1 MTQEY
6 QILFSPYKMGGL
18 SLKNRVVMAP
28 MTRSRAIGNVTNEM
42 VVKYY
47 RQRAEAGLLVTEGTS
62 PSPNGLGYC
71 RIPGLYNPQQVAA
84 WKEVTDA
91 VHANGGKI
99 FVQLMHTGR
108 IAHPLNLPEG
118 AKMVAPSAIAAP
130 GQMYTDAQGMQN
142 HPVPEEIPGNEIAAV
157 IAEFVHSSRCAI
169 EAGFDGV
176 EIHAANGYLP
186 MQFLN
191 AASNQ
196 RMDQYGGGHENRN
209 RFVLELAEAVSAAIG
224 KEKTGIRL
232 SPFSTSGGA
241 LPGEDEI
248 AQYIALA
255 DGLGKLD
262 LVYLHLLA
270 FAMPAGM
277 ADNIHKAFGGT
288 LILNGGYTAARAEA
302 DLEAGKAELI
312 SFGRPFISN
321 PDLVQRIGK
330 NVDLANPDPST
341 FFSAGEK
348 GYIDY
353 PVFAG

>member
-6 QILFSPYKMGGL
+6 PILFSPYMMGNL
-18 SLKNRVVMAP
+18 SLKNRIVMAP
-28 MTRSRAIGNVTNEM
+28 MTRSRAIGNVPNEL

-47 RQRAEAGLLVTEGTS
+47 SQRANAGLLITEGTS
-62 PSPNGLGYC
+62 PSPDGLGYC
-71 RIPGLYNPQQVAA
+71 RIPGLYSPGQVAG
-84 WKEVTDA
+84 WKAVTDA

-108 IAHPLNLPEG
+108 IGHALNLPEG
-118 AKMVAPSAIAAP
+118 AKVVAPSAIAAP

-142 HPVPEEIPGNEIAAV
+142 HPVPEEIPTGEIPAL

-191 AASNQ
+191 AAANQ
-196 RMDQYGGGHENRN
+196 RTDHYGGSHQNRN
-209 RFVLELAEAVSAAIG
+209 RFVLELAEAISAAIG

-232 SPFSTSGGA
+232 SPFSNAGGL
-241 LPGEDEI
+241 LPGEDES

-255 DGLGKLD
+255 EDLKKSG
-262 LVYLHLLA
+262 LVYIHLLT
-270 FAMPAGM
+270 FPMPAGM
-277 ADNIHKAFGGT
+277 VEEMHKAFGGT
-288 LILNGGYTAARAEA
+288 FILNGGYTAARAEA

-312 SFGRPFISN
+312 SFGRPFIAN
-321 PDLVQRIGK
+321 PDFVQRLGK
-330 NVDLANPDPST
+330 NAELANPDQAT
-341 FFSAGEK
+341 FFSPGEK

-353 PVFAG
+353 PAFAG